1 MCRWAGK
8 RRVGLYVPGLLALA
22 TASAARST
30 VSFIILYLQRLRSTP
45 NMSKLI
51 VRVLRLLGSRQRGS
65 SQVFPHGC
73 DVFDSACASY
83 PVTSIQVVISNPR
96 PQGPPPPST
105 RARPLAST
113 LSRPPS
119 PSSQQPKGSG
129 CPSSDT
135 SKPPRGDRGT
145 SQGTNTNS
153 QRPFSSRRLGVCCA
167 ALSVHLRSPPPFQ
180 FTHAIPIR
188 LSSHR

>member
-1 MCRWAGK
+1 MG
-8 RRVGLYVPGLLALA
+8 AL
-22 TASAARST
+22 
-30 VSFIILYLQRLRSTP
+30 
-45 NMSKLI
+45 SKLI
-51 VRVLRLLGSRQRGS
+51 VRVLRLGSRQRGS

-135 SKPPRGDRGT
+135 SKPPRGIGEPPKART
-145 SQGTNTNS
+145 RTVSA
-153 QRPFSSRRLGVCCA
+153 GVCCA
-167 ALSVHLRSPPPFQ
+167 ANFPLRSPPFTFRRSNSPTPFQ
-180 FTHAIPIR
+180 YACLPTDDNHHVRTHAPAANGQLTTENNFR
-188 LSSHR
+188 SGGHERFRPV

>member
-1 MCRWAGK
+1 M
-8 RRVGLYVPGLLALA
+8 AL
-22 TASAARST
+22 
-30 VSFIILYLQRLRSTP
+30 
-45 NMSKLI
+45 SKLI
-51 VRVLRLLGSRQRGS
+51 VRVLRLGSRQRGS

-135 SKPPRGDRGT
+135 SKPPRGIGEPPKART
-145 SQGTNTNS
+145 RTVSAHS
-153 QRPFSSRRLGVCCA
+153 RLGRLLLRL
-167 ALSVHLRSPPPFQ
+167 LSVHHRRSNSPTPFQ
-180 FTHAIPIR
+180 YVCLPTDDNHHVRTHAPAANGQLTTENNFR
-188 LSSHR
+188 SGGHERFRPV

>member
-1 MCRWAGK
+1 M
-8 RRVGLYVPGLLALA
+8 AL
-22 TASAARST
+22 
-30 VSFIILYLQRLRSTP
+30 
-45 NMSKLI
+45 SKLI

-83 PVTSIQVVISNPR
+83 PVTSIQVVISIP

-135 SKPPRGDRGT
+135 SKPPRGIGEPPKART
-145 SQGTNTNS
+145 RTVSAHS
-153 QRPFSSRRLGVCCA
+153 RLGVCCA
-167 ALSVHLRSPPPFQ
+167 ALSVHLRSPSAVPIHPRHSNTSVCQPMTTITSERMHPPQ
-180 FTHAIPIR
+180 TD
-188 LSSHR
+188 S